1 MNTHFYRMSSEELR
15 EYELDS
21 RMESEIAEMYQMDED
36 DLFDRYGVESH
47 SQAYDIITEYYCE
60 IA

>member
-1 MNTHFYRMSSEELR
+1 MKPFFYAMSSEELR

-36 DLFDRYGVESH
+36 DLFDKYGVESH
-47 SQAYDIITEYYCE
+47 SDAYDFITEYYRE